1 MHSYEKHMRSIV
13 KTIIT
18 SSAFIAFI
26 SCGTSE
32 QRNQFSKEEER
43 IVEVGVI
50 KATELDT
57 DVAQTYVGSV
67 EPSKNTLIFS
77 QASGTI
83 TELNVR
89 KGSRVKK
96 GYVMAVIESEQVKSM
111 YEIAKSTLILAED
124 GYERAKKVYAS
135 GGISDQKFEE
145 IKSDLAKAQAS
156 ERAAKNALDNCHVKA
171 PYDGIVNEVY
181 AEPGTEVSIGNP
193 LTRILDI
200 NEVEISFSVPESEIG
215 HIIHGRQALVKVP
228 ALGKNIEAVV
238 SVTGHTASSVS
249 HTYECRAVPE
259 KTDGLLPG
267 MSCRVSLFKEGKQT
281 LTVPV
286 HAVMTDASGRYV
298 WIVTDGTVGKR
309 YVTVSGY
316 NGDGVTISEGLEDG
330 TLVIIDGRRKVSS
343 GMKVKTVER

>member
-1 MHSYEKHMRSIV
+1 MRNIV
-13 KTIIT
+13 KTTIT
-18 SSAFIAFI
+18 SLAFISVI

-32 QRNQFSKEEER
+32 HRTELSKEER

-50 KATELDT
+50 KATGLET
-57 DVAQTYVGSV
+57 DATQTYVGLV
-67 EPSKNTLIFS
+67 EPSKKTLIYS

-96 GYVMAVIESEQVKSM
+96 GYVMAVIESEQLKSM
-111 YEIAKSTLILAED
+111 HEIAKSTLILAED

-135 GGISDQKFEE
+135 GSISDQKFEE

-156 ERAAKNALDNCHVKA
+156 ERAAKKALDNCQIKA

-181 AEPGTEVSIGNP
+181 AEPGTEVSMGNA
-193 LTRILDI
+193 LAKILDI
-200 NEVEISFSVPESEIG
+200 NEVDITFSVPETEIS
-215 HIIHGRQALVKVP
+215 HITPDQKTLVRVP
-228 ALGKNIEAVV
+228 ALGKTIEAVV

-249 HTYECRAVPE
+249 HTYECQAVPE

-267 MSCRVSLFKEGKQT
+267 MSCRVSLSKEGKSS

-298 WIVTDGTVGKR
+298 WTVTDETVEKR

-316 NGDGVTISEGLEDG
+316 NGDGVAISEGIEDG
-330 TLVIIDGRRKVSS
+330 TLVITDGRRKVSA

>member
-1 MHSYEKHMRSIV
+1 MRNTI

-18 SSAFIAFI
+18 SLAFIAFV

-32 QRNQFSKEEER
+32 YRNDLSKEER

-50 KATELDT
+50 KTTELDT
-57 DVAQTYVGSV
+57 EAAQTYVGLV
-67 EPSKNTLIFS
+67 EPSKKTLIYP
-77 QASGTI
+77 QTSGTI
-83 TELNVR
+83 AELNVR

-96 GYVMAVIESEQVKSM
+96 GDIMAVIESEQIKSM

-135 GGISDQKFEE
+135 GSISDQKFEE

-156 ERAAKNALDNCHVKA
+156 ERAAKNALDNCSIKA

-181 AEPGTEVSIGNP
+181 AESGTEVSMGNA
-193 LTRILDI
+193 LAQILDI
-200 NEVEISFSVPESEIG
+200 NEIEISFSVPEAEIS
-215 HIIHGRQALVKVP
+215 HIILGQKALVKVP
-228 ALGKNIEAVV
+228 ALGKTIEAAV

-249 HTYECRAVPE
+249 HTYECQVIPE

-267 MSCRVSLFKEGKQT
+267 MSCRVSLSKGGKPS

-298 WIVTDGTVGKR
+298 WTVSDETVEKR
-309 YVTVSGY
+309 YVTISGY
-316 NGDGVTISEGLEDG
+316 NGDGVAISEGLENG
-330 TLVIIDGRRKVSS
+330 TLVITDGRRKVSA